1 MICTPHQILFGD
13 QIKRN
18 EMGRACGMYG
28 RHERLI
34 QVLVGKP
41 DGKRPQGRPRCRW
54 EANIKMD
61 LQEMGRG
68 VMDRIDLAQ
77 DRVRWWALVNM
88 VINLCVPYNA
98 GNFVTDWGPVSFSG
112 RSLLHGVD
120 WFVGWLD
127 KIKEDDNWACGMHEE
142 ERNMY
147 RFLVGKTEGKKD
159 HLEDLGVDGRILNWI
174 FQK

>member
-54 EANIKMD
+54 EANIKMN

-77 DRVRWWALVNM
+77 DRVRW
-88 VINLCVPYNA
+88 
-98 GNFVTDWGPVSFSG
+98 
-112 RSLLHGVD
+112 
-120 WFVGWLD
+120 
-127 KIKEDDNWACGMHEE
+127 
-142 ERNMY
+142 
-147 RFLVGKTEGKKD
+147 
-159 HLEDLGVDGRILNWI
+159 
-174 FQK
+174 